1 MLRIQL
7 APGSRP
13 CSVVM
18 DGGGHLGDDAVLH
31 VERCFAFLADQRGT
45 RAAVSALAAG
55 EDQGGAAA
63 DLLPSTTHD
72 GPALQEASDT
82 CMQMAV
88 RPNCDAAPLLG
99 DDGAVSTD
107 ELATPQYGAHE
118 GHWRLPHGFIR
129 LILLRATPTAPLG
142 LEVYCAEQDNA
153 VLVRSITPACRGTT
167 AHHLQS
173 GDRLLLLGG
182 TVVTFAT
189 VGEMHEAIRAVRD
202 APAVAVVACCWRDA
216 LRTRI
221 RAGESASLHRWGVSA
236 VVNRCRARIRPSLY
250 ECTLRMVTNCLLDDL
265 EPPRTCI

>member
-1 MLRIQL
+1 VLRIQL
-7 APGSRP
+7 APGSRL

-18 DGGGHLGDDAVLH
+18 DGGGDLGDDAVLH
-31 VERCFAFLADQRGT
+31 VDRCFAFLADQRGT

-55 EDQGGAAA
+55 EDRGAAA
-63 DLLPSTTHD
+63 HLLPSTTHD
-72 GPALQEASDT
+72 GPAPQEASATDV
-82 CMQMAV
+82 QMAA
-88 RPNCDAAPLLG
+88 RPSLDAAPLLG

-118 GHWRLPHGFIR
+118 GLWRLPHGFIR
-129 LILLRATPTAPLG
+129 LVLLRATPTAPLG

-153 VLVRSITPACRGTT
+153 VLVRSITPAGRGTT

-189 VGEMHEAIRAVRD
+189 VGEMLEAIRAIRD

-221 RAGESASLHRWGVSA
+221 RAGESASLPRWGVSA